1 MMTSQIF
8 KIIYA
13 PKGPAIISTGQI
25 ALGFINALKLEGLKD
40 TPSVEDK
47 YYYASTEF
55 PNDDVRISMVYVS
68 SNPRVL
74 VQSSAG
80 GSRLVLGLPA
90 PNNSTC

>member
-1 MMTSQIF
+1 MTSQIF

-25 ALGFINALKLEGLKD
+25 ALGFIKLEGLKD

-55 PNDDVRISMVYVS
+55 PNDDVRISMVYIS

-80 GSRLVLGLPA
+80 GARDSFKD
-90 PNNSTC
+90 SCSQ

>member
-55 PNDDVRISMVYVS
+55 PNDDVRISMVYIS

-80 GSRLVLGLPA
+80 GSRLI
-90 PNNSTC
+90 